1 MKKNFLTDDY
11 VRYLDPSIT
20 KCFKVL
26 ESAYQQNKM
35 DDYDHLYSI
44 VPEKERKSPNSKEKI
59 IGIEKQNEIKL
70 LLFYRR
76 HLLYSFMKNIQPHER
91 TNMVAYELAV
101 RTPEIIDAIKS
112 GMAEEEF
119 RKKYWL
125 EIKECIDFEEA
136 LCTTTEY
143 GIYYV
148 REPFSFIRTERGEK
162 MIIPFSFPEVRPP
175 RMSGPRKIIIEI
187 DLTLPCE
194 EISSMMNAYEQS
206 LIEYKHR
213 MDVMSLTPEE
223 DFLSSKEKYF
233 KGISESDKA
242 MKIKIKSTKYPN
254 QKNNSIVERFFAY
267 DMAKAGFSRNAII
280 ESMMLYRCHVMT
292 QSMEVPFESNQENML
307 LFRECMTSIGKT
319 MVNDWI
325 DIVQQLIDEKHY
337 KKYISPL
344 YKMDS
349 LHS

>member
-1 MKKNFLTDDY
+1 MKENFLTDDF
-11 VRYLDPSIT
+11 VRYLDPSIA
-20 KCFKVL
+20 KCFQIL
-26 ESAYQQNKM
+26 ESTYQKNEM

-44 VPEKERKSPNSKEKI
+44 VPKIERKSPNSKEKI
-59 IGIEKQNEIKL
+59 IGIKKQNEIKL

-112 GMAEEEF
+112 GMTEEEF

-136 LCTTTEY
+136 LCTTTKY
-143 GIYYV
+143 GIYYE
-148 REPFSFIRTERGEK
+148 REAFSFVRTERGEK

-175 RMSGPRKIIIEI
+175 RMCGPRKIIIEI
-187 DLTLPCE
+187 DLTLPSE

-213 MDVMSLTPEE
+213 MDAMSLTAEE
-223 DFLSSKEKYF
+223 DFLSSREKYF
-233 KGISESDKA
+233 KGISESDNTLKR
-242 MKIKIKSTKYPN
+242 KIKSIKYPN

-267 DMAKAGFSRNAII
+267 DMVKAGFSKKAII
-280 ESMMLYRCHVMT
+280 ESMILYRCHVMT
-292 QSMEVPFESNQENML
+292 QSMEVPFESNEDNIL
-307 LFRECMTSIGKT
+307 LFRECMTSIGIA
-319 MVNDWI
+319 MFNGWI
-325 DIVQQLIDEKHY
+325 DTVQKLIDEKHY

-349 LHS
+349 LHT